1 MEFLQK
7 IIDDW
12 EFQLHRVSTL
22 VVGLLFANA
31 MLMSVVIPWVGNY
44 LFDIKC
50 DIIIMTLVSLA
61 VSGFW
66 YSNRTIYP
74 KGSIDKQNFIIAI
87 TTEDKK
93 QKTRITKDLTNE
105 IKKQLNQCGLSH
117 SYDVVVLHNHLAD
130 SIQMKIARWLESMQA
145 GMVESED
152 VLRFRKI
159 VNRLNARFFVY
170 GNLIQRNAG
179 KSTYCLNI
187 EALILHGSASVG
199 KTQELKDEFAKL
211 WKKEITF
218 LEEDELNGFKSN
230 ANHIFFTATY
240 MIGLATFV
248 DNRYDKGIEIWENLE
263 RYVQDSEELQAFESK
278 ILRLKAASYFM
289 QSRLLHYQGKIEES
303 VRLRECYLEL
313 FPHEYDHHITESI
326 RLMSRGNADLALEH
340 IEQAKK
346 YAGTDGTWKYNKF
359 YTLIYANRCEE
370 ALETLD
376 EILSQ
381 EFKNELET
389 ISQVLSYNK
398 NCLNEDKHHIQS
410 YFIIGVFIYK
420 KFQNPISAYENLESF
435 IEEGSR
441 ISEYTPLVERA
452 KSLLSEIDLELKI
465 S

>member
-7 IIDDW
+7 ILDDW

-22 VVGLLFANA
+22 VVSLLAANI
-31 MLMSVVIPWVGNY
+31 MLISVVMPWIGNY
-44 LFDIKC
+44 LSDIKV
-50 DIIIMTLVSLA
+50 DILIMILVSLA
-61 VSGFW
+61 ISGVW
-66 YSNRTIYP
+66 YWNRTTYP
-74 KGSIDKQNFIIAI
+74 KGAIDKQNFIIAI

-93 QKTRITKDLTNE
+93 QKTRIATDFTNE
-105 IKKQLNQCGLSH
+105 IKRQLNQYGLSH
-117 SYDVVVLHNHLAD
+117 SFDVVVLHNHLAD
-130 SIQMKIARWLESMQA
+130 SIQTKIARWIESMQA

-179 KSTYCLNI
+179 NSTYCLNI
-187 EALILHGSASVG
+187 EALILHGSAHVG
-199 KTQELKDEFAKL
+199 KTQELRDEFVKL
-211 WKKEITF
+211 WKREITF

-248 DNRYDKGIEIWENLE
+248 DNRYDKGIEIWEKLE
-263 RYVQDSEELQAFESK
+263 RYVQDRDELQEFESK

-289 QSRLLHYQGKIEES
+289 QSRLLHYQGEIEES
-303 VRLRECYLEL
+303 VRLRERYLEL
-313 FPHEYDHHITESI
+313 FPHEYDRHITESI
-326 RLMSRGNADLALEH
+326 RLINRGNVDLALEH
-340 IEQAKK
+340 LEQAKK

-359 YTLIYANRCEE
+359 YTLIYAKRCDE

-376 EILSQ
+376 DILSQ
-381 EFKNELET
+381 EFQNEQET

-398 NCLNEDKHHIQS
+398 NCLDEDEQHIQS
-410 YFIIGVFIYK
+410 YFIVGVLLYK
-420 KFQNPISAYENLESF
+420 KFQNPTSAYENLESF
-435 IEEGSR
+435 IEEASR
-441 ISEYTPLVERA
+441 ISDFYPLVKRT
-452 KSLLSEIDLELKI
+452 KSLLSEINLELKI